1 MSEVFNV
8 FIRVEKDLEV
18 HDEES
23 MESAED
29 WVRNN
34 LDSLIGN
41 DDVEILVFD
50 NDKGDKYYV
59 SYEMMGH
66 HHEGFKTLEEAT
78 KKVEETGCLE
88 HHGNEVEECKAIA
101 IYERETGQEVWSL

>member
-1 MSEVFNV
+1 MP
-8 FIRVEKDLEV
+8 EKEWTVDIV
-18 HDEES
+18 GQVTVYDETKEGAEEWVAS
-23 MESAED
+23 NINIDWFDIKAED
-29 WVRNN
+29 N
-34 LDSLIGN
+34 DS
-41 DDVEILVFD
+41 EE
-50 NDKGDKYYV
+50 GDKYYV